1 MYFIKYTLNN
11 AYTHLLANCN
21 LHNQKTLQIC
31 VKRDITLGIVPN
43 DLNATNLYGH
53 LHFETKIYL
62 NTFTHINK
70 VKEKTTKK
78 SNEEKNKLFKKPSIH
93 IDTIHVYRYIQHTLK
108 KNRHAR

>member
-70 VKEKTTKK
+70 VKEKQQ
-78 SNEEKNKLFKKPSIH
+78 KNQMRRNYSKNH
-93 IDTIHVYRYIQHTLK
+93 QYI
-108 KNRHAR
+108 